1 MKRHGNLWQQIIT
14 DENIQLAADKAR
26 KGKSKFPAVI
36 HFNEHEEARLAELKT
51 LLTNKQYRV
60 SPYTTRTIFD
70 PKERII
76 YILPFFPDRIVHHAV
91 MNVVAPIWE
100 AMLIPSTFACISG
113 RGIHSGSQKTMEMVR
128 RNTYCLKCDVS
139 KFYPSVDH
147 DILYGIIQ
155 RKIKCADTLWLLREI
170 IYSFPGGK
178 NIPIGNYTSQ
188 WLGNIYLNELDQF
201 VKHELKI
208 PDYVRYCDDFCLFH
222 NSKTVLNDAAKA
234 IINFVSDRLRMK
246 LSKCDLFP
254 VSQGVDFLGYRHF
267 NNFKLL
273 RKRTAKNMVKRLS
286 KLQNLYDQG
295 KITPEY
301 CRSFLA
307 SAQGWMDWANT
318 YNFQQR
324 HSIPYLVEWAKQE
337 CKIVAQ
343 S

>member
-1 MKRHGNLWQQIIT
+1 MKRHGNLWQQIIA
-14 DENIQLAADKAR
+14 DNNIQLAADKAR
-26 KGKSKFPAVI
+26 KGKSKFPAVVN
-36 HFNEHEEARLAELKT
+36 FNKHEEMRLAELKA
-51 LLTNKQYRV
+51 LLMDKRYRV

-76 YILPFFPDRIVHHAV
+76 YILPFFPDRIVHHAI

-100 AMLIPSTFACISG
+100 AMLIPNTFACING

-147 DILYGIIQ
+147 DILYSIIQ
-155 RKIKCADTLWLLREI
+155 RKIKCTDTLWLLREI

-188 WLGNIYLNELDQF
+188 WMGNIYLNELDQF

-222 NSKTVLNDAAKA
+222 NNKTVLNDAAKA
-234 IINFVSDRLRMK
+234 VINFVNDKLQMK

-295 KITPEY
+295 KITSEY
-301 CRSFLA
+301 CRSSLA

-324 HSIPYLVEWAKQE
+324 HDIPYLIEWAKQE
-337 CKIVAQ
+337 CKIVLQ
-343 S
+343 N